1 MPQYLDPPE
10 SQIMRAPTGPSVDL
24 GLLLMPPRSGG
35 ISVQRSKEMIDK
47 DMVITVSAA
56 PSGLFDS
63 FIAACGA
70 QKWPVACRIET
81 RSRSDSDLAVALTNP
96 VAGDHAVYLITT
108 TTVDGGRTRATGTL
122 ARWQT
127 SDGVPVR
134 MQQAEELHGILA
146 GFGGVSS

>member
-1 MPQYLDPPE
+1 MEAVIGL
-10 SQIMRAPTGPSVDL
+10 AA
-24 GLLLMPPRSGG
+24 LLLVGYLITKASDFLRTGANKVLHSGT
-35 ISVQRSKEMIDK
+35 VQRSKETIEK
-47 DMVITVSAA
+47 NTVITVSGAS
-56 PSGLFDS
+56 SGLFDS

-70 QKWPVACRIET
+70 KEWPLACRIET

-96 VAGDHAVYLITT
+96 VAGEQLVYLITT
-108 TTVDGGRTRATGTL
+108 TATDGGHTRATGTL

-146 GFGGVSS
+146 GLGRVSS